1 MIILKKNKEKSC
13 PGAFAKE
20 DKALMAN
27 ELQINQAINLTDQLI
42 SELDQ
47 AERQLSSA
55 RNWGFLDVLGGG
67 FIIDLIKHSKLNNAK
82 LSMDRVN
89 YLLQELKRV
98 LGGISM
104 PGDYSMN
111 VGGIATFADFF
122 FDSGIVDVYM
132 TAKIMSSLNE
142 VRNLKNRCYE
152 LRSRLSNIR

>member
-1 MIILKKNKEKSC
+1 
-13 PGAFAKE
+13 
-20 DKALMAN
+20 MADIT
-27 ELQINQAINLTDQLI
+27 QVNQALNLTNQLI
-42 SELDQ
+42 SELEQ

-67 FIIDLIKHSKLNNAK
+67 LIVDLIKHSKLSNAK
-82 LSMDRVN
+82 VSMDRVN
-89 YLLQELKRV
+89 YLLQELRRV

-104 PGDYSMN
+104 PGDYSMT
-111 VGGIATFADFF
+111 VGGFATFADFF

-152 LRSRLSNIR
+152 LRSRLSNMR

>member
-1 MIILKKNKEKSC
+1 
-13 PGAFAKE
+13 
-20 DKALMAN
+20 MADIA
-27 ELQINQAINLTDQLI
+27 QVNQALNLTNQLI
-42 SELDQ
+42 AELDQ

-55 RNWGFLDVLGGG
+55 RNWSFLDVLGGG
-67 FIIDLIKHSKLNNAK
+67 LITDLIKHSKLNNAK
-82 LSMDRVN
+82 SSMDRVN
-89 YLLQELKRV
+89 WLLQELRRV

-104 PGDYSMN
+104 AGDYSMN
-111 VGGIATFADFF
+111 VGGFATFADFF

>member
-1 MIILKKNKEKSC
+1 
-13 PGAFAKE
+13 
-20 DKALMAN
+20 MAN

-82 LSMDRVN
+82 ISMDRVN

>member
-1 MIILKKNKEKSC
+1 
-13 PGAFAKE
+13 
-20 DKALMAN
+20 MAD
-27 ELQINQAINLTDQLI
+27 ITPVNQALNLTDQLI
-42 SELDQ
+42 GELEQ

-55 RNWGFLDVLGGG
+55 RNWGFVDILGGG
-67 FIIDLIKHSKLNNAK
+67 IITDLIKHSKLNNAK
-82 LSMDRVN
+82 ASMDRVN

-122 FDSGIVDVYM
+122 FDSALVDAYM

-152 LRSRLSNIR
+152 LRSRLSNLR

>member
-1 MIILKKNKEKSC
+1 
-13 PGAFAKE
+13 
-20 DKALMAN
+20 MAN
-27 ELQINQAINLTDQLI
+27 ELQVNQAINLTDQLI

-47 AERQLSSA
+47 AERQLASA

-67 FIIDLIKHSKLNNAK
+67 LITDLIKHSKLNNAK
-82 LSMDRVN
+82 SSMDRVN
-89 YLLQELKRV
+89 YLMQELRRV

-111 VGGIATFADFF
+111 VGGLATFADFF

-152 LRSRLSNIR
+152 LRSRLASAR

>member
-1 MIILKKNKEKSC
+1 
-13 PGAFAKE
+13 
-20 DKALMAN
+20 MAN
-27 ELQINQAINLTDQLI
+27 ELQVNQAINLTDQLI

-47 AERQLSSA
+47 AERQLASA

-67 FIIDLIKHSKLNNAK
+67 LITDLIKHSKLNNAK
-82 LSMDRVN
+82 SSMDRVN
-89 YLLQELKRV
+89 YLMQELRRV

-111 VGGIATFADFF
+111 VGGLATFADFF

-152 LRSRLSNIR
+152 LRSRLSSLR

>member
-1 MIILKKNKEKSC
+1 
-13 PGAFAKE
+13 
-20 DKALMAN
+20 MAN
-27 ELQINQAINLTDQLI
+27 ELQINQALNLTNQLI
-42 SELDQ
+42 AELEQ

-67 FIIDLIKHSKLNNAK
+67 LIVDLIKHSKLNNAK
-82 LSMDRVN
+82 ISMDRVQ

-104 PGDYSMN
+104 PGDYTMN

>member
-1 MIILKKNKEKSC
+1 
-13 PGAFAKE
+13 
-20 DKALMAN
+20 MAD
-27 ELQINQAINLTDQLI
+27 LVQINQAINLTDQLI
-42 SELDQ
+42 SELDV
-47 AERQLSSA
+47 AEKQLSSA

-67 FIIDLIKHSKLNNAK
+67 LIVDLIKHSKLNNAK
-82 LSMDRVN
+82 SSMDRVN

-111 VGGIATFADFF
+111 VGGLATFADFF

>member
-1 MIILKKNKEKSC
+1 
-13 PGAFAKE
+13 
-20 DKALMAN
+20 MAN
-27 ELQINQAINLTDQLI
+27 EVQINQALSLTDQLI

-67 FIIDLIKHSKLNNAK
+67 LITDLIKHSKLNNAK
-82 LSMDRVN
+82 LSMERVN

-111 VGGIATFADFF
+111 VGGFETFADFF

-152 LRSRLSNIR
+152 LRSRLASAR

>member
-1 MIILKKNKEKSC
+1 
-13 PGAFAKE
+13 
-20 DKALMAN
+20 MADIA
-27 ELQINQAINLTDQLI
+27 QVNQALNLTDQLI
-42 SELDQ
+42 GELEQ
-47 AERQLSSA
+47 AERHLSSA
-55 RNWGFLDVLGGG
+55 RNWGFVDILGGG
-67 FIIDLIKHSKLNNAK
+67 IITDLIKHSKLNNAK
-82 LSMDRVN
+82 ASMDRVN

-122 FDSGIVDVYM
+122 FDSALVDAYM

-152 LRSRLSNIR
+152 LRSRLSNLR

>member
-1 MIILKKNKEKSC
+1 
-13 PGAFAKE
+13 
-20 DKALMAN
+20 MAN

-67 FIIDLIKHSKLNNAK
+67 FIVDLIKHSKLNNAK
-82 LSMDRVN
+82 ISMDRVS

-152 LRSRLSNIR
+152 LRSRLASVR

>member
-1 MIILKKNKEKSC
+1 
-13 PGAFAKE
+13 
-20 DKALMAN
+20 MAN
-27 ELQINQAINLTDQLI
+27 EVQINQALSLTDQLI

-55 RNWGFLDVLGGG
+55 RTWGFVDILGGG
-67 FIIDLIKHSKLNNAK
+67 LITDLIKHSKLNNAK
-82 LSMDRVN
+82 LSMERVN

-111 VGGIATFADFF
+111 VGGFETFADFF

-152 LRSRLSNIR
+152 LRNKLTNAR

>member
-1 MIILKKNKEKSC
+1 
-13 PGAFAKE
+13 
-20 DKALMAN
+20 MAN
-27 ELQINQAINLTDQLI
+27 EVQINQALSLTDQLI

-67 FIIDLIKHSKLNNAK
+67 LITDLIKHSKLNNAK
-82 LSMDRVN
+82 LSMERVN

-111 VGGIATFADFF
+111 VGGFETFADFF

-142 VRNLKNRCYE
+142 VRSLKNRCYE
-152 LRSRLSNIR
+152 LRNKLTNAR

>member
-1 MIILKKNKEKSC
+1 MNKGKSC
-13 PGAFAKE
+13 TGTFAQE

-67 FIIDLIKHSKLNNAK
+67 FIVDLIKHSKLNNAK
-82 LSMDRVN
+82 ISMDRVS

-152 LRSRLSNIR
+152 LRSRLASVR

>member
-1 MIILKKNKEKSC
+1 
-13 PGAFAKE
+13 
-20 DKALMAN
+20 MAD
-27 ELQINQAINLTDQLI
+27 LVQINQAINLTDQLI
-42 SELDQ
+42 SELDV
-47 AERQLSSA
+47 AEKQLSSA

-67 FIIDLIKHSKLNNAK
+67 LIVDLIKHSKLNNAK
-82 LSMDRVN
+82 SSMDRVN

-111 VGGIATFADFF
+111 VGGLATFADFF

-152 LRSRLSNIR
+152 LRSRLSNVR

>member
-1 MIILKKNKEKSC
+1 
-13 PGAFAKE
+13 
-20 DKALMAN
+20 MAN
-27 ELQINQAINLTDQLI
+27 ELQVNQAINLTDQLI

-47 AERQLSSA
+47 AERQLASA

-67 FIIDLIKHSKLNNAK
+67 LITDLIKHSKLNNAK
-82 LSMDRVN
+82 SSMDRVN
-89 YLLQELKRV
+89 YLMQELRRV

-104 PGDYSMN
+104 PGDYSMS
-111 VGGIATFADFF
+111 VGGFATFADFF

>member
-1 MIILKKNKEKSC
+1 
-13 PGAFAKE
+13 
-20 DKALMAN
+20 MAN
-27 ELQINQAINLTDQLI
+27 EVQINQALSLTDQLI
-42 SELDQ
+42 LELDQ

-67 FIIDLIKHSKLNNAK
+67 LITDLIKHSKLNNAK
-82 LSMDRVN
+82 LSMERVN

-104 PGDYSMN
+104 PSDYSMN
-111 VGGIATFADFF
+111 VGGFETFADFF

-152 LRSRLSNIR
+152 LRNKLTNAR

>member
-1 MIILKKNKEKSC
+1 MGDIT
-13 PGAFAKE
+13 
-20 DKALMAN
+20 
-27 ELQINQAINLTDQLI
+27 QVNQALILTDQLI
-42 SELDQ
+42 GELDQ

-67 FIIDLIKHSKLNNAK
+67 LITDLIKHSKLNNAK
-82 LSMDRVN
+82 SSMDRVN
-89 YLLQELKRV
+89 YLLQELRRA

-104 PGDYSMN
+104 AGDYSMN
-111 VGGIATFADFF
+111 VSGFETFADFF

-152 LRSRLSNIR
+152 LRSRLSSIR

>member
-1 MIILKKNKEKSC
+1 
-13 PGAFAKE
+13 
-20 DKALMAN
+20 MADIA
-27 ELQINQAINLTDQLI
+27 QVNQALNLTDQLI
-42 SELDQ
+42 GELEQ

-55 RNWGFLDVLGGG
+55 RNWGFVDILGGG
-67 FIIDLIKHSKLNNAK
+67 IITDLIKHSKLNNAK
-82 LSMDRVN
+82 TSMDRVN

-122 FDSGIVDVYM
+122 FDSALVDAYM

-152 LRSRLSNIR
+152 LRSRLSSIR

>member
-1 MIILKKNKEKSC
+1 
-13 PGAFAKE
+13 
-20 DKALMAN
+20 MAN

-152 LRSRLSNIR
+152 LRTRLSNIR

>member
-1 MIILKKNKEKSC
+1 
-13 PGAFAKE
+13 
-20 DKALMAN
+20 MADIA
-27 ELQINQAINLTDQLI
+27 QVNQALNLTNQLI
-42 SELDQ
+42 AELDQ
-47 AERQLSSA
+47 AERSLSSA

-67 FIIDLIKHSKLNNAK
+67 LITDLIKHSKLNNAK
-82 LSMDRVN
+82 SSMDRVN
-89 YLLQELKRV
+89 YLLQELRRA

-104 PGDYSMN
+104 AGDYSMN
-111 VGGIATFADFF
+111 VSGFATFADFF

>member
-1 MIILKKNKEKSC
+1 
-13 PGAFAKE
+13 
-20 DKALMAN
+20 MAN

-67 FIIDLIKHSKLNNAK
+67 FIVDLIKHSKLNNAK
-82 LSMDRVN
+82 SSMDRVN

-152 LRSRLSNIR
+152 LKNRLQSI

>member
-1 MIILKKNKEKSC
+1 
-13 PGAFAKE
+13 
-20 DKALMAN
+20 MAN
-27 ELQINQAINLTDQLI
+27 DIQVNQAINLTDQLI
-42 SELDQ
+42 AELDQ

-67 FIIDLIKHSKLNNAK
+67 LIVDLIKHSKLSNAK
-82 LSMDRVN
+82 VSMDRVN
-89 YLLQELKRV
+89 YLLQELRRV

-104 PGDYSMN
+104 PGDYSMS
-111 VGGIATFADFF
+111 VGGFATFADFF

>member
-1 MIILKKNKEKSC
+1 
-13 PGAFAKE
+13 
-20 DKALMAN
+20 MAN
-27 ELQINQAINLTDQLI
+27 DVQVNQAINLTNQLI
-42 SELDQ
+42 GELDQ

-67 FIIDLIKHSKLNNAK
+67 LIVDLIKHSKLNNAK
-82 LSMDRVN
+82 SSMDRVN
-89 YLLQELKRV
+89 YLLQELRRV

-104 PGDYSMN
+104 AGDYSMN
-111 VGGIATFADFF
+111 VSGIETFADFF

-152 LRSRLSNIR
+152 LRSRLSNLR

>member
-1 MIILKKNKEKSC
+1 
-13 PGAFAKE
+13 
-20 DKALMAN
+20 MAN
-27 ELQINQAINLTDQLI
+27 DIQVNQALNLTNQLI
-42 SELDQ
+42 GELDQ

-67 FIIDLIKHSKLNNAK
+67 VIVDLIKHSKLNNAK
-82 LSMDRVN
+82 ISMDRVN

-152 LRSRLSNIR
+152 LKNRLQSI

>member
-1 MIILKKNKEKSC
+1 
-13 PGAFAKE
+13 
-20 DKALMAN
+20 MADIT
-27 ELQINQAINLTDQLI
+27 QVNQALNLTNQLI
-42 SELDQ
+42 ATLDE

-67 FIIDLIKHSKLNNAK
+67 LITDLIKHSKLGNAQV
-82 LSMDRVN
+82 SMERVN
-89 YLLQELKRV
+89 YLLQELRRV

-111 VGGIATFADFF
+111 VGGFETFADFF

>member
-1 MIILKKNKEKSC
+1 
-13 PGAFAKE
+13 
-20 DKALMAN
+20 MADIV
-27 ELQINQAINLTDQLI
+27 QVNQAINLTNQLI
-42 SELDQ
+42 AELDQ

-67 FIIDLIKHSKLNNAK
+67 IIVDLIKHSKLNNAK
-82 LSMDRVN
+82 ISMDRVN

-142 VRNLKNRCYE
+142 VRNLKHRCYE

>member
-1 MIILKKNKEKSC
+1 MGDIT
-13 PGAFAKE
+13 
-20 DKALMAN
+20 
-27 ELQINQAINLTDQLI
+27 QVNQALILTDQLI
-42 SELDQ
+42 GELDH

-67 FIIDLIKHSKLNNAK
+67 FIVDLIKHSKLNNATV
-82 LSMDRVN
+82 SMDRVN

-111 VGGIATFADFF
+111 VGGFETFADFF

>member
-1 MIILKKNKEKSC
+1 MGDIT
-13 PGAFAKE
+13 
-20 DKALMAN
+20 
-27 ELQINQAINLTDQLI
+27 QVNQALILTDQLI

-67 FIIDLIKHSKLNNAK
+67 FIVDLIKHSKLSNAK
-82 LSMDRVN
+82 SSMDRVN

-104 PGDYSMN
+104 AGDYSMN
-111 VGGIATFADFF
+111 VGGFETFADFF

-142 VRNLKNRCYE
+142 VRNLKNRCYD